1 MDIPRMAVVCA
12 ARHYI
17 AAHESAKLR
26 EIVDFG
32 KVCAGCEFMPECR
45 GNWEKT
51 AAPIFE
57 AAQQYPKVF
66 YDFKPVPSCIE
77 GSPLLSR
84 LWRNIHARWRIRK
97 NIPSA

>member
-1 MDIPRMAVVCA
+1 MEIPYESVVCA

-17 AAHESAKLR
+17 AAFESAKLR

-32 KVCAGCEFMPECR
+32 KVCEGCELLPECQAD
-45 GNWEKT
+45 WLKT

-57 AAQQYPKVF
+57 AAQQYPELF
-66 YDFKPVPSCIE
+66 CEFKFVPSCIE

-84 LWRNIHARWRIRK
+84 LWRYIHALRRTRK
-97 NIPSA
+97 NTPSA